1 MESPHIGVVRD
12 SMLTNPRLIRPSLG
26 RSKSKGLTCPGP
38 DFVYGMVTTIQ
49 DGGVAEAIS
58 KWHCGS
64 AEGGCSGAPRRRERD
79 FVSLNREGVKSG
91 VVTAQE
97 LRQYRAT
104 HDIRR
109 PSPTRGVARRSMPTV
124 LPPDITFGIST
135 RPSTPIG
142 ELLQQQYRQRWIQ
155 QQLNTHTALQGQ
167 HNKRQL
173 GRIQDTRT
181 STLRKSR
188 PTVVNAP
195 LWKLPRFQQV
205 SPALDTFGDAAAR
218 QRALKAQQADAARG
232 LGTLGAL
239 RQGSNAK
246 D

>member
-26 RSKSKGLTCPGP
+26 RSKSKGLACPGP

-58 KWHCGS
+58 NWHCPS
-64 AEGGCSGAPRRRERD
+64 AEGQRSGAPHRPERD
-79 FVSLNREGVKSG
+79 FVCLNREGVKSG
-91 VVTAQE
+91 VVTAKE
-97 LRQYRAT
+97 LRQYRDT

-109 PSPTRGVARRSMPTV
+109 PAPARGVARRSMPTLV
-124 LPPDITFGIST
+124 PPDLTFGIST

-155 QQLNTHTALQGQ
+155 QQLHTHSALQGQ
-167 HNKRQL
+167 HHKRQL

-188 PTVVNAP
+188 PTGVSAP
-195 LWKLPRFQQV
+195 LWTLPRFQQV
-205 SPALDTFGDAAAR
+205 GPALDTFRDAAAR
-218 QRALKAQQADAARG
+218 QRALKAQQADAARRP
-232 LGTLGAL
+232 GAL
-239 RQGSNAK
+239 GQGTSTK